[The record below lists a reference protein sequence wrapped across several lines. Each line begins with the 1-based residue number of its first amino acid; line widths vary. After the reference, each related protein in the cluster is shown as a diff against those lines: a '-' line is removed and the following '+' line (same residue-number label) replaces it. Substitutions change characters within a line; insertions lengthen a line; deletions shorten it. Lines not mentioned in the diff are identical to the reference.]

1 MTRGGAATLEELI
14 KMPALSGQKT
24 IATAG
29 TALALGSQV
38 INAPLMIKALDTNTG
53 IAAVGNDGAG
63 DVTVSNG
70 MRLSPGD
77 VIIMEFVGDLANIIV
92 DVATNGEGVAWL
104 VLNA

>member
-1 MTRGGAATLEELI
+1 MTV
-14 KMPALSGQKT
+14 LSGQKT

-53 IAAVGNDGAG
+53 VVAVGNDGAG

-70 MRLSPGD
+70 MRLDAGD
-77 VIIMEFVGDLANIIV
+77 AVVFEFVGDLGNIIV

-104 VLNA
+104 ALNA

>member
-1 MTRGGAATLEELI
+1 
-14 KMPALSGQKT
+14 MPALSGQKT

-38 INAPLMIKALDTNTG
+38 INAPIMIKALDTNTG
-53 IAAVGNDGAG
+53 ITAVGNDGAG

-70 MRLSPGD
+70 MRLAAGD

-92 DVATNGEGVAWL
+92 DVAVNGEGVAWL

>member
-1 MTRGGAATLEELI
+1 MTI
-14 KMPALSGQKT
+14 LSGQKT

-38 INAPLMIKALDTNTG
+38 INVPLMIKALDTNTG
-53 IAAVGNDGAG
+53 IVAVGNDGAG

-70 MRLSPGD
+70 MRLEAGD
-77 VIIMEFVGDLANIIV
+77 VIIFEFVGDLANIIV
-92 DVATNGEGVAWL
+92 DVSVNGEGVAWL

>member
-1 MTRGGAATLEELI
+1 
-14 KMPALSGQKT
+14 MPALSGQKT

-38 INAPLMIKALDTNTG
+38 INVPIMIKALDTNTG
-53 IAAVGNDGAG
+53 IVAVGNDGAG

-70 MRLSPGD
+70 MRLEAGD
-77 VIIMEFVGDLANIIV
+77 VIIFEFVGDLANIIV
-92 DVATNGEGVAWL
+92 DVAVNGEGVAWL

>member
-1 MTRGGAATLEELI
+1 
-14 KMPALSGQKT
+14 MPALSGQKT

-53 IAAVGNDGAG
+53 IAAVGNDDSE
-63 DVTVSNG
+63 DVTLSNG
-70 MRLSPGD
+70 MRLAAGD
-77 VIIMEFVGDLANIIV
+77 VVIMEFVGDLKSIIV
-92 DVATNGEGVAWL
+92 DVAVNGEGVAWL

>member
-1 MTRGGAATLEELI
+1 MTI
-14 KMPALSGQKT
+14 LSGQKT
-24 IATAG
+24 IVTAG

-38 INAPLMIKALDTNTG
+38 INVPLMIKALDTNTG
-53 IAAVGNDGAG
+53 IVAVGNDGAG

-70 MRLSPGD
+70 MRLAAGD

-92 DVATNGEGVAWL
+92 DVAVNGEGVAWL

>member
-1 MTRGGAATLEELI
+1 MAI
-14 KMPALSGQKT
+14 LSGQKT

-38 INAPLMIKALDTNTG
+38 INAPLMIKALDTNTDVV
-53 IAAVGNDGAG
+53 AVGNDGAG

-70 MRLSPGD
+70 MRLDAGD
-77 VIIMEFVGDLANIIV
+77 VIIFEFVGDLGNIIV

-104 VLNA
+104 ALNA